1 MKELA
6 EYKER
11 LFERPHGQFKN
22 GQFDDKCCLLCGRQ
36 GGDVFVYSSNEC
48 RGNEAYLLCEAC
60 HYAGVS
66 LPVVVADYFETY
78 RCRYSYRDAHQK
90 YPEDVAAHKSL

>member
-11 LFERPHGQFKN
+11 LFERPHGRFKK

-36 GGDVFVYSSNEC
+36 GGDVFVYTSDKCWN
-48 RGNEAYLLCEAC
+48 NEAYLLCEAC
-60 HYAGVS
+60 HYAEVGLPSS
-66 LPVVVADYFETY
+66 LEEYLSTWYCPYWY
-78 RCRYSYRDAHQK
+78 REAHQV
-90 YPEDVAAHKSL
+90 YPEQVERN